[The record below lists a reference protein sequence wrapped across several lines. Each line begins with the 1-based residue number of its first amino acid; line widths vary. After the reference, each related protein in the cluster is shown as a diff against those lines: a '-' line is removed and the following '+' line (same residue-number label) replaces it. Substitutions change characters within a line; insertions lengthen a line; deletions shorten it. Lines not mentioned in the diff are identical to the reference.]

1 MKYALYL
8 LLLFSLFSDASTSM
22 EDVFKLLPKYYS
34 KINDAYD
41 NGKLPVT
48 TLSSEVLT
56 KKWQL
61 EFHKKPSCNKY
72 GCFGAWTQIK
82 LKGTYVG
89 PPIKFKASL
98 QCFDEW
104 NDIVLSREV
113 YSKVVE
119 NVKLLNPVNYNGWG
133 YAYEKYELLEDEMNK
148 FEELL
153 GMNHLKNNFN
163 PNGIFSLGSHIYL
176 SFDDITIDS
185 IRVDYCLFKDLKFKQ
200 EGNSNFLHVLK
211 NYNQLIYDAKIRS
224 LQSQI
229 NIKIDKLEGLDEN
242 SASYKILQAEISEL
256 EIRKNELCRI
266 WGECDKEAHDVS
278 ETVGWEDME

>member
-8 LLLFSLFSDASTSM
+8 LLLLSLFSDASTSM
-22 EDVFKLLPKYYS
+22 EDVYKLFTKYYS

-61 EFHKKPSCNKY
+61 EYSRKPGCNNFGCY
-72 GCFGAWTQIK
+72 GASTQIK

-113 YSKVVE
+113 YSTVVE
-119 NVKLLNPVNYNGWG
+119 NVRLLNPMNYNGWWSPR
-133 YAYEKYELLEDEMNK
+133 EKYEFLEGEMNK

-153 GMNHLKNNFN
+153 GMNHLKNNLN
-163 PNGIFSLGSHIYL
+163 PNGIFSLDSHIYL
-176 SFDDITIDS
+176 KFDDIAIDS
-185 IRVDYCLFKDLKFKQ
+185 IQVDYCLFKDLKFKQ

-211 NYNQLIYDAKIRS
+211 NYNQLIYDAKIWS

-229 NIKIDKLEGLDEN
+229 NIKSNKLERLDEN
-242 SASYKILQAEISEL
+242 SAAYKILQVEISEL
-256 EIRKNELCRI
+256 EIRKYELCLI
-266 WGECDKEAHDVS
+266 GGKCDKEDHDIS
-278 ETVGWEDME
+278 ETLEWEDM

>member
-8 LLLFSLFSDASTSM
+8 LLLLSLFSDASTSK
-22 EDVFKLLPKYYS
+22 EDVYKLYTKYYS

-61 EFHKKPSCNKY
+61 EYSKKPGCNNY
-72 GCFGAWTQIK
+72 GCYGATTKIK

-113 YSKVVE
+113 YSTVVE
-119 NVKLLNPVNYNGWG
+119 NVELSNPYVGDWLSPSRM
-133 YAYEKYELLEDEMNK
+133 YELLENEMNE

-153 GMNHLKNNFN
+153 GMNHLKKHVN
-163 PNGIFSLGSHIYL
+163 PYGSFRLDSHIYL
-176 SFDDITIDS
+176 NFDDIAIDS
-185 IRVDYCLFKDLKFKQ
+185 IQVDYCLFKDLKFKQ

-211 NYNQLIYDAKIRS
+211 NYNELIYDEKIYS

-229 NIKIDKLEGLDEN
+229 NIKSNKLEQLDEN
-242 SASYKILQAEISEL
+242 SAAYKILQAEIGML

-266 WGECDKEAHDVS
+266 TGKCDEEDHDIS
-278 ETVGWEDME
+278 ETLEW